1 MDLDELCG
9 EHFSYRQLIECGET
23 WRSLTAA
30 GGAPFDNLPRVEAT
44 FAAMRTLCAAVLDPV
59 TVHFGR
65 LELTYAFASAAL
77 TRRIPGRIHPP
88 ADQHAG
94 HEVNRRGKPI
104 CPRLG
109 LAVDFLVPTA
119 DSREVARWI
128 VTKTAFDRLYFY
140 GSQRPLHVSVG
151 PDHARQI
158 VFMRSGPSGRLI
170 PKVVKDDFFEE
181 EAENDVEPDR
191 SGRST

>member
-9 EHFSYRQLIECGET
+9 EYFAYRQLIECGAT

-30 GGAPFDNLPRVEAT
+30 GGVPFDNRPRVEAT
-44 FAAMRTLCAAVLDPV
+44 FAAMRALCATVLDPV

-77 TRRIPGRIHPP
+77 TRQIPAHIYPP
-88 ADQHAG
+88 KDQHAG
-94 HEVNRRGKPI
+94 HEVNRQGKPI

-109 LAVDFLVPTA
+109 LAVDFLVPGT

-140 GSQRPLHVSVG
+140 GSRRPLHVSVG
-151 PDHARQI
+151 PDHSRQI
-158 VFMRSGPSGRLI
+158 VFMRPDPSGRLI
-170 PKVVKDDFFEE
+170 PKIVKDNLLEE
-181 EAENDVEPDR
+181 TAKNDIESDR
-191 SGRST
+191 SSRST